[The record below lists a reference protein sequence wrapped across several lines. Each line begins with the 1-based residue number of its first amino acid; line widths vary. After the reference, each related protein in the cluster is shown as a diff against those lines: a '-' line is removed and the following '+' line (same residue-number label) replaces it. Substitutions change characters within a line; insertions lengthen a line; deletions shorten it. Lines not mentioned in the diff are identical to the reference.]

1 MKQVQ
6 TRSDAFT
13 EFVREAEP
21 RLRHALVAG
30 WGGDRGREAT
40 AEALAWAWEHWDR
53 VAEME
58 NPVGYL
64 YRVGHTRGRRLL
76 RRPGRLPRPEHAE
89 MPWIE
94 PALPDAL
101 DALSQRQRTAVM
113 LVKGFEWTYQE
124 VAELLGISLSST
136 QKHVERGLSK
146 LRAALEVSND
156 V

>member
-1 MKQVQ
+1 MKQVK
-6 TRSDAFT
+6 TTSDAFT

-21 RLRHALVAG
+21 RLRYALVAA

-40 AEALAWAWEHWDR
+40 AEALAWAWDNWHR

-64 YRVGHTRGRRLL
+64 YRVGHSKGRRLL
-76 RRPGRLPRPEHAE
+76 RRPGPLPRPQHTE

-94 PALPDAL
+94 PSLPDAL
-101 DALSQRQRTAVM
+101 DNLSQRQRTAVM
-113 LVKGFEWTYQE
+113 LVKGFGWTYRE
-124 VAELLGISLSST
+124 VAELVGVSLST
-136 QKHVERGLSK
+136 AQKHVDRGLSK
-146 LRAALEVSND
+146 LRAALEVSSD

>member
-1 MKQVQ
+1 MQMQ
-6 TRSDAFT
+6 TTSDAFT

-21 RLRHALVAG
+21 RLRRALVVT

-40 AEALAWAWEHWDR
+40 AEALAWAWENWDR
-53 VAEME
+53 LSGMD
-58 NPVGYL
+58 NPIGYL
-64 YRVGHTRGRRLL
+64 YRVGHTRGRRLM

-89 MPWIE
+89 IPWIE

-101 DALSQRQRTAVM
+101 DALSQRQRTSVM
-113 LVKGFEWTYQE
+113 LVKGFGWTYQE

-146 LRAALEVSND
+146 LRAALEVSSD